1 MSKKIL
7 ILLSFLLLQVTSYR
21 AIAAIGD
28 WKAYMAYSEVQEIEQ
43 AGNLIFVQAS
53 NNLYVYNQN
62 DQSIQTFS
70 KMDYLSDCGIQHIAY
85 NKATK
90 RLLILYNNANM
101 DLMNISNYDVQ
112 NLSDYYSASTT
123 GDKTVND
130 IYMYGKYAY
139 MSNGFGII
147 KVNVADGEI
156 SDTYN
161 LGFKV
166 NWCEIKDSH
175 IYAYSQTNGQ
185 YRALLTS
192 NLLDKNNW
200 SKVGGYVVKK
210 QEDKSKLKQ
219 LVSTLNPGGPKY
231 NYFGFM
237 KFANGQ
243 LYTCGGGYTVGIT
256 RPGCIQLLKNKEWNI
271 FSDDNITS
279 KTNVRYENIESLDYD
294 PTDIN
299 HIFAGGRNGLYEYK
313 NGIFENYYNYTNS
326 PIERYNGRSIEYE
339 LVIGTKIDNN
349 GNLWLLNSQAPTQS
363 LIEYTKDKKWVSH
376 SLPTLMRLDDK
387 DFKNKSLGLLGNM
400 MIDSRGL
407 LWFVNNHWTIPSLY
421 CYQISKN
428 NSEEKLN
435 AYTHFTNQDGTEIT
449 LSFVRCVV
457 EDKEKNIWAGT
468 NAGPILLSPE
478 QITASTPV
486 FTQVKVP
493 RNDGTNYA
501 DYLLSGVDISCIGI
515 DGANRKWF
523 GTKGNGVYL
532 ISKDNLSEIHHFTK
546 SNSPLLSDGIESIA
560 IDENTGEVFF
570 GTDKG
575 LCSYMSDASTP
586 NENMNSDNVWA
597 YPNPVKPDY
606 TGSITIVGLSDNADV
621 KITTSNGILVNEGKS
636 NGGSYIWNGYDKKG
650 KKVASGIYMVTTAT
664 KNGKKGAVCKIAI
677 IKATDKK

>member
-85 NKATK
+85 NKAAK
-90 RLLILYNNANM
+90 RLLIFYSNANM

-123 GDKTVND
+123 GEKTVND

-185 YRALLTS
+185 YRALLNS

-200 SKVGGYVVKK
+200 SKVGGYVAKK
-210 QEDKSKLKQ
+210 QEDKSALKQ
-219 LVSTLNPGGPKY
+219 IISTLQPGGPKY
-231 NYFGFM
+231 NNFYGMRFV
-237 KFANGQ
+237 NNL
-243 LYTCGGGYTVGIT
+243 LYTCGGLWGHLIDAG
-256 RPGCIQLLKNKEWNI
+256 RPGTIQVLDKDNWTI
-271 FSDDNITS
+271 YDDSIAA
-279 KTNVRYENIESLDYD
+279 KTGIKYVDVNSVDVDPLD
-294 PTDIN
+294 PN
-299 HIFAGGRNGLYEYK
+299 HVFAGAKSGLYEFQNGKFIKHYNSENSLITSFNNTSK
-313 NGIFENYYNYTNS
+313 NYQLITSVKFDT
-326 PIERYNGRSIEYE
+326 
-339 LVIGTKIDNN
+339 D
-349 GNLWLLNSQAPTQS
+349 GNLWMLNSQSPSNQS
-363 LIEYTKDKKWVSH
+363 LIEYTKDGKWVSH
-376 SLPTLMRLDDK
+376 HKPELYNLGSLECLMQ
-387 DFKNKSLGLLGNM
+387 
-400 MIDSRGL
+400 DSRGL
-407 LWFVNNHWTIPSLY
+407 LWFVNNHHELPSIY
-421 CYQISKN
+421 CYQASTDQ
-428 NSEEKLN
+428 LN
-435 AYTHFTNQDGTEIT
+435 KYSSFVNEDGATLSPVFVRYVTEDKNQD
-449 LSFVRCVV
+449 
-457 EDKEKNIWAGT
+457 IWIGT
-468 NAGPILLSPE
+468 NIGPLLLYKKD
-478 QITASTPV
+478 ITSDTPI

-501 DYLLSGVDISCIGI
+501 DYLLSGVDISCIAI
-515 DGANRKWF
+515 DGSNRKWF
-523 GTKGNGVYL
+523 GTNGNGIYV
-532 ISKDNLSEIHHFTK
+532 ISNDCLTQIYHFTTNN
-546 SNSPLLSDGIESIA
+546 SNLLSNNIEAIA
-560 IDENTGEVFF
+560 INEQTGEVFA

-575 LCSYMSDASTP
+575 LCSYLSDASSP
-586 NENMNSDNVWA
+586 NNEMTKDNVWA

-606 TGSITIVGLSDNADV
+606 TGLITITGLSFDADI
-621 KITTSNGILVNEGKS
+621 KIVTTNGILINQGRS
-636 NGGSYIWNGYDKKG
+636 NGGTYTWNGKDLKG
-650 KKVASGIYMVTTAT
+650 QKVASGIYMVETAT
-664 KNGKKGAVCKIAI
+664 SDGSKGTVCKIAI
-677 IKATDKK
+677 VK

>member
-85 NKATK
+85 NKAAK
-90 RLLILYNNANM
+90 RLLIFYNNANM

-123 GDKTVND
+123 GEKTVND

-200 SKVGGYVVKK
+200 SKVGGYVAKK
-210 QEDKSKLKQ
+210 QEDKSALKQ
-219 LVSTLNPGGPKY
+219 IISTLQPGGPKY
-231 NYFGFM
+231 NNFYGMRFV
-237 KFANGQ
+237 NNL
-243 LYTCGGGYTVGIT
+243 LYTCGGLWGHLIDAG
-256 RPGCIQLLKNKEWNI
+256 RPGTIQVLDKDNWTI
-271 FSDDNITS
+271 YDDSIAA
-279 KTNVRYENIESLDYD
+279 KTGIKYVDVNSVDVDPLD
-294 PTDIN
+294 PN
-299 HIFAGGRNGLYEYK
+299 HVFAGAKSGLYEFQNGKFIKHYNSENSLITSFNNTSK
-313 NGIFENYYNYTNS
+313 NYQLITSVKFDT
-326 PIERYNGRSIEYE
+326 
-339 LVIGTKIDNN
+339 D
-349 GNLWLLNSQAPTQS
+349 GNLWMLNSQSPSNQS
-363 LIEYTKDKKWVSH
+363 LIEYTKDGKWVSH
-376 SLPTLMRLDDK
+376 HKPELYNLGSLECLMQ
-387 DFKNKSLGLLGNM
+387 
-400 MIDSRGL
+400 DSRGL
-407 LWFVNNHWTIPSLY
+407 LWFVNNYHDLPSIY
-421 CYQISKN
+421 CYQASTDQ
-428 NSEEKLN
+428 LN
-435 AYTHFTNQDGTEIT
+435 IYSSFVNEDGTT
-449 LSFVRCVV
+449 LTPNYVRYVT
-457 EDKEKNIWAGT
+457 EDKNHDMWIGT
-468 NAGPILLSPE
+468 NIGPLLLYKKD
-478 QITASTPV
+478 ITSDTPI

-501 DYLLSGVDISCIGI
+501 DYLLSGVDISCIAI
-515 DGANRKWF
+515 DGSNRKWF
-523 GTKGNGVYL
+523 GTNGNGIYI
-532 ISKDNLSEIHHFTK
+532 ISNDCLTQIYHFTTNN
-546 SNSPLLSDGIESIA
+546 SNLLSNNIEAIA
-560 IDENTGEVFF
+560 INEQTGEVFA

-575 LCSYMSDASTP
+575 LCSYMSDASSP
-586 NENMNSDNVWA
+586 NNEMTKDNVWA

-606 TGSITIVGLSDNADV
+606 TGLITITGLSFDADI
-621 KITTSNGILVNEGKS
+621 KIVTTNGILVNQGRS
-636 NGGSYIWNGYDKKG
+636 NGGTYTWNGKDLKG
-650 KKVASGIYMVTTAT
+650 QKVASGIYMVETAT
-664 KNGKKGAVCKIAI
+664 SDGSKGTVCKIAI
-677 IKATDKK
+677 VK

>member
-85 NKATK
+85 NKAAK
-90 RLLILYNNANM
+90 RLLIFYSNANM

-200 SKVGGYVVKK
+200 SKVGGYVAKK
-210 QEDKSKLKQ
+210 QEDKSALKQ
-219 LVSTLNPGGPKY
+219 IISTLQPGGPKY
-231 NYFGFM
+231 NNFYGMRFV
-237 KFANGQ
+237 NNL
-243 LYTCGGGYTVGIT
+243 LYTCGGLWGHLIDAG
-256 RPGCIQLLKNKEWNI
+256 RPGTIQVLDKDNWTI
-271 FSDDNITS
+271 YDDSIAA
-279 KTNVRYENIESLDYD
+279 KTGIKYVDVNSVDVDPLD
-294 PTDIN
+294 PN
-299 HIFAGGRNGLYEYK
+299 HVFAGAKSGLYEFQNGKFIKHYNSENSLITSFNNTSK
-313 NGIFENYYNYTNS
+313 NYQLITSVKFDT
-326 PIERYNGRSIEYE
+326 
-339 LVIGTKIDNN
+339 D
-349 GNLWLLNSQAPTQS
+349 GNLWMLNSQSPSNQS
-363 LIEYTKDKKWVSH
+363 LIEYTKDGKWVSH
-376 SLPTLMRLDDK
+376 HKPKLYNLGSLECLMQ
-387 DFKNKSLGLLGNM
+387 
-400 MIDSRGL
+400 DSRGL
-407 LWFVNNHWTIPSLY
+407 LWFVNNYHDLPSIY
-421 CYQISKN
+421 CYQASTDQ
-428 NSEEKLN
+428 LN
-435 AYTHFTNQDGTEIT
+435 IYSSFVNEDGTT
-449 LSFVRCVV
+449 LTPNYVRYVT
-457 EDKEKNIWAGT
+457 EDKNHDMWIGT
-468 NAGPILLSPE
+468 NIGPLLLYKKD
-478 QITASTPV
+478 ITSDTPI

-501 DYLLSGVDISCIGI
+501 DYLLSGVDISCIAI
-515 DGANRKWF
+515 DGSNRKWF
-523 GTKGNGVYL
+523 GTNGNGIYV
-532 ISKDNLSEIHHFTK
+532 ISNDCLTQIYHFTTNN
-546 SNSPLLSDGIESIA
+546 SNLLSNNIEAIA
-560 IDENTGEVFF
+560 INEQTGEVFA

-575 LCSYMSDASTP
+575 LCSYMSDASSP
-586 NENMNSDNVWA
+586 NNEMTKDNVWA

-606 TGSITIVGLSDNADV
+606 TGLITITGLSFDADI
-621 KITTSNGILVNEGKS
+621 KIVTTNGILVNQGRS
-636 NGGSYIWNGYDKKG
+636 NGGTYTWNGKDLKG
-650 KKVASGIYMVTTAT
+650 QKVASGIYMVETAT
-664 KNGKKGAVCKIAI
+664 SNGSKGTVCKIAI
-677 IKATDKK
+677 VK

>member
-85 NKATK
+85 NKAAK
-90 RLLILYNNANM
+90 RLLIFYSNANM

-123 GDKTVND
+123 GEKTVND

-200 SKVGGYVVKK
+200 SKVGGYVAKK
-210 QEDKSKLKQ
+210 QEDKSALKQ
-219 LVSTLNPGGPKY
+219 IISTLQPGGPKY
-231 NYFGFM
+231 NNFYGMRFV
-237 KFANGQ
+237 NNL
-243 LYTCGGGYTVGIT
+243 LYTCGGLWGHLIDAG
-256 RPGCIQLLKNKEWNI
+256 RPGTIQLLDKGNWTI
-271 FSDDNITS
+271 YDDSIAA
-279 KTNVRYENIESLDYD
+279 KTGIKYVDVNSVDVDPLD
-294 PTDIN
+294 PN
-299 HIFAGGRNGLYEYK
+299 HVFAGAKSGLYEFQNGKFIKHYNSENSLITSFNNTSK
-313 NGIFENYYNYTNS
+313 NYQLITSVKFDT
-326 PIERYNGRSIEYE
+326 
-339 LVIGTKIDNN
+339 D
-349 GNLWLLNSQAPTQS
+349 GNLWMLNSQSPSNQS
-363 LIEYTKDKKWVSH
+363 LIEYTKDGKWVSH
-376 SLPTLMRLDDK
+376 HKPELYNLGSLECLMQ
-387 DFKNKSLGLLGNM
+387 
-400 MIDSRGL
+400 DSRGL
-407 LWFVNNHWTIPSLY
+407 LWFVNNHHELPSIY
-421 CYQISKN
+421 CYQASTDQ
-428 NSEEKLN
+428 LN
-435 AYTHFTNQDGTEIT
+435 KYSSFVNEDGATLSPVFVRYVTEDKNQD
-449 LSFVRCVV
+449 
-457 EDKEKNIWAGT
+457 IWIGT
-468 NAGPILLSPE
+468 NIGPLLLYKKD
-478 QITASTPV
+478 ITSDTPI

-501 DYLLSGVDISCIGI
+501 DYLLSGVDISCIAI
-515 DGANRKWF
+515 DGSNRKWF
-523 GTKGNGVYL
+523 GTNGNGIYV
-532 ISKDNLSEIHHFTK
+532 ISNDCLTQIYHFTTNN
-546 SNSPLLSDGIESIA
+546 SNLLSNNIEAIA
-560 IDENTGEVFF
+560 INEQTGEVFA

-575 LCSYMSDASTP
+575 LCSYMSDASSP
-586 NENMNSDNVWA
+586 NNEMTKDNVWA

-606 TGSITIVGLSDNADV
+606 TGLITITGLSFDADI
-621 KITTSNGILVNEGKS
+621 KIVTTNGILVNQGRS
-636 NGGSYIWNGYDKKG
+636 NGGTYTWNGKDLKG
-650 KKVASGIYMVTTAT
+650 EKVASGIYMVETAT
-664 KNGKKGAVCKIAI
+664 SDGSKGTVCKIAI
-677 IKATDKK
+677 VK

>member
-85 NKATK
+85 NKAAK
-90 RLLILYNNANM
+90 RLLIFYNNANM

-123 GDKTVND
+123 GEKTVND

-200 SKVGGYVVKK
+200 SKVGGYVAKK
-210 QEDKSKLKQ
+210 QEDKSALKQ
-219 LVSTLNPGGPKY
+219 IISTLQPGGPKY
-231 NYFGFM
+231 NNFYGMRFV
-237 KFANGQ
+237 NNL
-243 LYTCGGGYTVGIT
+243 LYTCGGLWGHLIDAG
-256 RPGCIQLLKNKEWNI
+256 RPGTIQVLDKDNWTI
-271 FSDDNITS
+271 YDDSIAA
-279 KTNVRYENIESLDYD
+279 KTGIKYVDVNSVDVDPLD
-294 PTDIN
+294 PN
-299 HIFAGGRNGLYEYK
+299 HVFAGAKSGLYEFQNGKFIKHYNSENSLITSFNNQSK
-313 NGIFENYYNYTNS
+313 NYQLITSVKFDT
-326 PIERYNGRSIEYE
+326 
-339 LVIGTKIDNN
+339 D
-349 GNLWLLNSQAPTQS
+349 GNLWMLNSQSPSNQS
-363 LIEYTKDKKWVSH
+363 LIEYTKDGKWVSH
-376 SLPTLMRLDDK
+376 HKPELYNLGSLECLMQ
-387 DFKNKSLGLLGNM
+387 
-400 MIDSRGL
+400 DSRGL
-407 LWFVNNHWTIPSLY
+407 LWFVNNHHELPSIY
-421 CYQISKN
+421 CYQASTDQ
-428 NSEEKLN
+428 LN
-435 AYTHFTNQDGTEIT
+435 IYSSFVNEDGTT
-449 LSFVRCVV
+449 LTPNYVRYVT
-457 EDKEKNIWAGT
+457 EDKNHDMWIGT
-468 NAGPILLSPE
+468 NIGPLLLYKKD
-478 QITASTPV
+478 ITSDTPI

-501 DYLLSGVDISCIGI
+501 DYLLSGVDISCIAI
-515 DGANRKWF
+515 DGGNRKWF
-523 GTKGNGVYL
+523 GTNGNGIYV
-532 ISKDNLSEIHHFTK
+532 ISNDCLTQIYHFTTNN
-546 SNSPLLSDGIESIA
+546 SNLLSNNIESIS
-560 IDENTGEVFF
+560 INEQTGEVFV

-575 LCSYMSDASTP
+575 LCSYMSDASSP
-586 NENMNSDNVWA
+586 NSEMTKDNVWA
-597 YPNPVKPDY
+597 YPNPVKPNY
-606 TGSITIVGLSDNADV
+606 TGRITITGLSFDSDV
-621 KITTSNGILVNEGKS
+621 KIVTVNGILVNQGRS
-636 NGGSYIWNGYDKKG
+636 NGGIYTWDGKDQNG
-650 KKVASGIYMVTTAT
+650 KKVASGVYMVETAT
-664 KNGKKGAVCKIAI
+664 SDGNKGTVCKIAI
-677 IKATDKK
+677 IK

>member
-85 NKATK
+85 NKAAK
-90 RLLILYNNANM
+90 RLLIFYSNANM

-123 GDKTVND
+123 GEKTVND

-200 SKVGGYVVKK
+200 SKVGGYVAKK
-210 QEDKSKLKQ
+210 QEDKSALKQ
-219 LVSTLNPGGPKY
+219 IISTLQSGGPKY
-231 NYFGFM
+231 NNFYGMRFV
-237 KFANGQ
+237 NNL
-243 LYTCGGGYTVGIT
+243 LYTCGGLWGHLIDAG
-256 RPGCIQLLKNKEWNI
+256 RPGTIQVLDKDNWTI
-271 FSDDNITS
+271 YDDSIAE
-279 KTNVRYENIESLDYD
+279 KTGIKYVDVNSVDVDPLD
-294 PTDIN
+294 PN
-299 HIFAGGRNGLYEYK
+299 HVFAGAKSGLYEFQNGKFIKHYNSENSLITSFNNTSK
-313 NGIFENYYNYTNS
+313 NYQLITSVKFDT
-326 PIERYNGRSIEYE
+326 
-339 LVIGTKIDNN
+339 D
-349 GNLWLLNSQAPTQS
+349 GNLWMLNSQSPSNQS
-363 LIEYTKDKKWVSH
+363 LIEYTKDGKWVSH
-376 SLPTLMRLDDK
+376 HKPELYNLGSLECLMQ
-387 DFKNKSLGLLGNM
+387 
-400 MIDSRGL
+400 DSRGL
-407 LWFVNNHWTIPSLY
+407 LWFVNNHHELPSIY
-421 CYQISKN
+421 CYQASTDQ
-428 NSEEKLN
+428 LN
-435 AYTHFTNQDGTEIT
+435 KYSSFVNEDGATLSPVFVRYVTEDKNQD
-449 LSFVRCVV
+449 
-457 EDKEKNIWAGT
+457 IWIGT
-468 NAGPILLSPE
+468 NIGPLLLYKKD
-478 QITASTPV
+478 ITSDTPI

-501 DYLLSGVDISCIGI
+501 DYLLSGVDISCIAI
-515 DGANRKWF
+515 DGSNRKWF
-523 GTKGNGVYL
+523 GTNGNGIYV
-532 ISKDNLSEIHHFTK
+532 ISNDCLTQIYHFTTNN
-546 SNSPLLSDGIESIA
+546 SNLLSNNIEAIA
-560 IDENTGEVFF
+560 INEQTGEVFA

-575 LCSYMSDASTP
+575 LCSYMSDASSP
-586 NENMNSDNVWA
+586 NNEMTKDNVWA

-606 TGSITIVGLSDNADV
+606 TGLITITGLSFDADI
-621 KITTSNGILVNEGKS
+621 KIVTTNGILVNQGRS
-636 NGGSYIWNGYDKKG
+636 NGGTYTWNGKDLKG
-650 KKVASGIYMVTTAT
+650 QKVASGIYMVETAT
-664 KNGKKGAVCKIAI
+664 SDGSKGTVCKIAI
-677 IKATDKK
+677 VK

>member
-85 NKATK
+85 NKAAK
-90 RLLILYNNANM
+90 RLLIFYSNANM

-123 GDKTVND
+123 GDKAVND

-161 LGFKV
+161 LGFNV

-185 YRALLTS
+185 YCALLTS

-200 SKVGGYVVKK
+200 SKVGGYVAKK
-210 QEDKSKLKQ
+210 QEDKSALKQ
-219 LVSTLNPGGPKY
+219 IISTLQPGGPKY
-231 NYFGFM
+231 NNFYGMRFV
-237 KFANGQ
+237 NNL
-243 LYTCGGGYTVGIT
+243 LYTCGGLWGHLIDAG
-256 RPGCIQLLKNKEWNI
+256 RPGTIQLLDKGNWTI
-271 FSDDNITS
+271 YDDSIAA
-279 KTNVRYENIESLDYD
+279 KTGIKYVDVNSVDVDPLD
-294 PTDIN
+294 PN
-299 HIFAGGRNGLYEYK
+299 HVFAGAKSGLYEFQNGKFIKHYNSENSLITSFNNTNK
-313 NGIFENYYNYTNS
+313 NYQLITSVKFDT
-326 PIERYNGRSIEYE
+326 
-339 LVIGTKIDNN
+339 D
-349 GNLWLLNSQAPTQS
+349 GNLWMLNSQSPSNQS
-363 LIEYTKDKKWVSH
+363 LIEYTKDGKWVSH
-376 SLPTLMRLDDK
+376 HKPELYNLGSLECLMQ
-387 DFKNKSLGLLGNM
+387 
-400 MIDSRGL
+400 DSRGL
-407 LWFVNNHWTIPSLY
+407 LWFVNNHHELPSIY
-421 CYQISKN
+421 CYQASTDQ
-428 NSEEKLN
+428 LN
-435 AYTHFTNQDGTEIT
+435 KYSSFVNEDGATLSPVFVRYVTEDKNQD
-449 LSFVRCVV
+449 
-457 EDKEKNIWAGT
+457 IWIGT
-468 NAGPILLSPE
+468 NIGPLLLYKKD
-478 QITASTPV
+478 ITSDTPI

-501 DYLLSGVDISCIGI
+501 DYLLSGVDISCIAI
-515 DGANRKWF
+515 DGSNRKWF
-523 GTKGNGVYL
+523 GTNGNGIYV
-532 ISKDNLSEIHHFTK
+532 ISNDCLTQIYHFTTNN
-546 SNSPLLSDGIESIA
+546 SNLLSNNIEAIA
-560 IDENTGEVFF
+560 INEQTGEVFA

-575 LCSYMSDASTP
+575 LCSYMSDASSP
-586 NENMNSDNVWA
+586 NNEMTKDNVWA

-606 TGSITIVGLSDNADV
+606 TGLITITGLSFDADI
-621 KITTSNGILVNEGKS
+621 KIVTTNGILVNQGRS
-636 NGGSYIWNGYDKKG
+636 NGGTYTWNGKDLKG
-650 KKVASGIYMVTTAT
+650 QKVASGIYMVETAT
-664 KNGKKGAVCKIAI
+664 SDGSKGTVCKIAI
-677 IKATDKK
+677 VK

>member
-70 KMDYLSDCGIQHIAY
+70 KMDYLSDCSIQHIAY

-161 LGFKV
+161 LGFNV
-166 NWCEIKDSH
+166 NWCEIKDNH
-175 IYAYSQTNGQ
+175 IYAYSKTNGQ

-200 SKVGGYVVKK
+200 SKVGGYVAKK
-210 QEDKSKLKQ
+210 QEDKSALKQ
-219 LVSTLNPGGPKY
+219 IVGTLQPGGPKH
-231 NYFGFM
+231 NYFYCMRFI
-237 KFANGQ
+237 NNL
-243 LYTCGGGYTVGIT
+243 LYTCGGLWGHLVDAG
-256 RPGCIQLLKNKEWNI
+256 RPGTIQVLDKDNWTI
-271 FSDDNITS
+271 YDDSIAA
-279 KTNVRYENIESLDYD
+279 KTGIKYVDVNSVDVDPLD
-294 PTDIN
+294 PN
-299 HIFAGGRNGLYEYK
+299 HVFAGAKSGLYEFQNGKFIKHYNSENSLITSFNNQSK
-313 NGIFENYYNYTNS
+313 NYQLITSVKFDT
-326 PIERYNGRSIEYE
+326 
-339 LVIGTKIDNN
+339 D
-349 GNLWLLNSQAPTQS
+349 GNLWMLNSQSPSNQS
-363 LIEYTKDKKWVSH
+363 LIEYTKDGKWVSH
-376 SLPTLMRLDDK
+376 HKPELYNLGSLECLMQ
-387 DFKNKSLGLLGNM
+387 
-400 MIDSRGL
+400 DSRGL
-407 LWFVNNHWTIPSLY
+407 LWFVNNHHELPSIY
-421 CYQISKN
+421 CYQASTDQ
-428 NSEEKLN
+428 LN
-435 AYTHFTNQDGTEIT
+435 KYSSFVNEDGATLSPVFVRYVTEDKNQD
-449 LSFVRCVV
+449 
-457 EDKEKNIWAGT
+457 IWIGT
-468 NAGPILLSPE
+468 NIGPLLLYKKD
-478 QITASTPV
+478 ITSDTPI

-501 DYLLSGVDISCIGI
+501 DYLLSGVDISCIAI
-515 DGANRKWF
+515 DGGNRKWF
-523 GTKGNGVYL
+523 GTNGNGIYV
-532 ISKDNLSEIHHFTK
+532 ISNDCLTQIYHFTTNN
-546 SNSPLLSDGIESIA
+546 SNLLSNNIEAIA
-560 IDENTGEVFF
+560 INEQTGEVFA

-575 LCSYMSDASTP
+575 LCSYMSDASSP
-586 NENMNSDNVWA
+586 NNEMTKDNVWA

-606 TGSITIVGLSDNADV
+606 TGLITITGLSFDADI
-621 KITTSNGILVNEGKS
+621 KIVTTNGILVNQGRS
-636 NGGSYIWNGYDKKG
+636 NGGTYTWNGKDLKG
-650 KKVASGIYMVTTAT
+650 QKVASGIYMVETAT
-664 KNGKKGAVCKIAI
+664 SDGSKGTVCKIAI
-677 IKATDKK
+677 VK

>member
-85 NKATK
+85 NKAAK
-90 RLLILYNNANM
+90 RLLIFYSNANM

-123 GDKTVND
+123 GDKAVNN

-147 KVNVADGEI
+147 KVNMADGEI

-200 SKVGGYVVKK
+200 SKVGGYVAKK
-210 QEDKSKLKQ
+210 QEDKSALKQ
-219 LVSTLNPGGPKY
+219 IVSTLQPEGPKY
-231 NYFGFM
+231 NYFYCMRFV
-237 KFANGQ
+237 NNL
-243 LYTCGGGYTVGIT
+243 LYTCGGLWGHLIDAG
-256 RPGCIQLLKNKEWNI
+256 RPGTIQILDKDNWTI
-271 FSDDNITS
+271 YDDSIAA
-279 KTNVRYENIESLDYD
+279 KTGIKYVDVNSVDVDPLD
-294 PTDIN
+294 PN
-299 HIFAGGRNGLYEYK
+299 HVFAGAKSGLYEFQNGKFIKHYNSENSLITSFNNIDK
-313 NGIFENYYNYTNS
+313 NYQ
-326 PIERYNGRSIEYE
+326 
-339 LVIGTKIDNN
+339 LVTSVKFDTD
-349 GNLWLLNSQAPTQS
+349 GNLWMLNSQSPSNQS
-363 LIEYTKDKKWVSH
+363 LIEYTKEGKWVSH
-376 SLPTLMRLDDK
+376 HKPELYNLGSLECLMQ
-387 DFKNKSLGLLGNM
+387 
-400 MIDSRGL
+400 DSRGL
-407 LWFVNNHWTIPSLY
+407 LWFVNNYHGLPSIY
-421 CYQISKN
+421 CYQASTDQ
-428 NSEEKLN
+428 LN
-435 AYTHFTNQDGTEIT
+435 IYSSFVNEDGTT
-449 LSFVRCVV
+449 LTPTFVRYVT
-457 EDKEKNIWAGT
+457 EDKNHDMWIGT
-468 NAGPILLSPE
+468 NIGPLLLYKKD
-478 QITASTPV
+478 ITSDTPI

-501 DYLLSGVDISCIGI
+501 DYLLSGVDISCIAI
-515 DGANRKWF
+515 DGSNRKWF
-523 GTKGNGVYL
+523 GTNGNGIYV
-532 ISKDNLSEIHHFTK
+532 ISNDCLTQIYHFTTNN
-546 SNSPLLSDGIESIA
+546 SNLLSNNIESIA
-560 IDENTGEVFF
+560 INEQTGEVFV

-575 LCSYMSDASTP
+575 LCSYMSDAGSP
-586 NENMNSDNVWA
+586 NSEMTKDNVWA
-597 YPNPVKPDY
+597 YPNPVKPTY
-606 TGSITIVGLSDNADV
+606 TGRITITGLSFDSDV
-621 KITTSNGILVNEGKS
+621 KIVTANGILVNQGRS
-636 NGGSYIWNGYDKKG
+636 NGGIYTWDGKDQNG
-650 KKVASGIYMVTTAT
+650 KKVASGVYMVETAT
-664 KNGKKGAVCKIAI
+664 SDGNKGTVCKIAI
-677 IKATDKK
+677 IK

>member
-28 WKAYMAYSEVQEIEQ
+28 WKAYMAYSEVKEIEQ

-85 NKATK
+85 NKAAK
-90 RLLILYNNANM
+90 RLLIFYNNANM

-123 GDKTVND
+123 GEKTVND

-200 SKVGGYVVKK
+200 SKVGGYVAKK
-210 QEDKSKLKQ
+210 QEDKSALKQ
-219 LVSTLNPGGPKY
+219 IISTLQPGGPKY
-231 NYFGFM
+231 NNFYGMRFV
-237 KFANGQ
+237 NNL
-243 LYTCGGGYTVGIT
+243 LYTCGGLWGHLIDAG
-256 RPGCIQLLKNKEWNI
+256 RPGTIQVLDKDNWTI
-271 FSDDNITS
+271 YDDSIAA
-279 KTNVRYENIESLDYD
+279 KTGIKYVDVNSVDVDPLD
-294 PTDIN
+294 PN
-299 HIFAGGRNGLYEYK
+299 HVFAGAKSGLYEFQNGKFIKHYNSENSLITSFNNTSK
-313 NGIFENYYNYTNS
+313 NYQLITSVKFDT
-326 PIERYNGRSIEYE
+326 
-339 LVIGTKIDNN
+339 D
-349 GNLWLLNSQAPTQS
+349 GNLWMLNSQSPSNQS
-363 LIEYTKDKKWVSH
+363 LIEYTKEGKWVSH
-376 SLPTLMRLDDK
+376 HKPELYNLGSLECLMQ
-387 DFKNKSLGLLGNM
+387 
-400 MIDSRGL
+400 DSRGL
-407 LWFVNNHWTIPSLY
+407 LWFVNNHHELPSIY
-421 CYQISKN
+421 CYQASTDQ
-428 NSEEKLN
+428 LN
-435 AYTHFTNQDGTEIT
+435 IYSSFVNEDGTT
-449 LSFVRCVV
+449 LTPNYVRYVT
-457 EDKEKNIWAGT
+457 EDKNHDMWIGT
-468 NAGPILLSPE
+468 NIGPLLLYKKD
-478 QITASTPV
+478 ITSDTPI

-501 DYLLSGVDISCIGI
+501 DYLLSGVDISCIAI
-515 DGANRKWF
+515 DGSNRKWF
-523 GTKGNGVYL
+523 GTNGNGIYV
-532 ISKDNLSEIHHFTK
+532 ISNDCLTQIYHFTTNN
-546 SNSPLLSDGIESIA
+546 SNLLSNNIEAIA
-560 IDENTGEVFF
+560 INEQTGEVFA

-575 LCSYMSDASTP
+575 LCSYMSDASSP
-586 NENMNSDNVWA
+586 NNEMTKDNVWA
-597 YPNPVKPDY
+597 YPNPVKPTY
-606 TGSITIVGLSDNADV
+606 TGRITITGLSFDSDV
-621 KITTSNGILVNEGKS
+621 KIVTANGILVNQGRS
-636 NGGSYIWNGYDKKG
+636 NGGIYTWDGKDQNG
-650 KKVASGIYMVTTAT
+650 KKVASGVYMVETAT
-664 KNGKKGAVCKIAI
+664 SDGNKGTVCKIAI
-677 IKATDKK
+677 IK

>member
-85 NKATK
+85 NKAAK
-90 RLLILYNNANM
+90 RLLIFYSNANM
-101 DLMNISNYDVQ
+101 DLMNISNYDVL

-161 LGFKV
+161 LGFNV

-200 SKVGGYVVKK
+200 SKVGGYVAKK
-210 QEDKSKLKQ
+210 QEDKSALKQ
-219 LVSTLNPGGPKY
+219 IISTLQPGGPKY
-231 NYFGFM
+231 NNFYGMRFV
-237 KFANGQ
+237 NNL
-243 LYTCGGGYTVGIT
+243 LYTCGGLWGHLIDAG
-256 RPGCIQLLKNKEWNI
+256 RPGTIQLLDKGNWTI
-271 FSDDNITS
+271 YDDSIAA
-279 KTNVRYENIESLDYD
+279 KTGIKYVDVNSVDVDPLD
-294 PTDIN
+294 PN
-299 HIFAGGRNGLYEYK
+299 HVFAGAKSGLYEFQNGKFIKHYNSENSLITSFNNTSK
-313 NGIFENYYNYTNS
+313 NYQLITSVKFDT
-326 PIERYNGRSIEYE
+326 
-339 LVIGTKIDNN
+339 D
-349 GNLWLLNSQAPTQS
+349 GNLWMLNSQSPSNQS
-363 LIEYTKDKKWVSH
+363 LIEYTKDGKWVSH
-376 SLPTLMRLDDK
+376 HKPELYNLGSLECLMQ
-387 DFKNKSLGLLGNM
+387 
-400 MIDSRGL
+400 DSRGL
-407 LWFVNNHWTIPSLY
+407 LWFVNNHHELPSIY
-421 CYQISKN
+421 CYQASTDQ
-428 NSEEKLN
+428 LN
-435 AYTHFTNQDGTEIT
+435 KYSSFVNEDGATLSPVFVRYVTEDKNQD
-449 LSFVRCVV
+449 
-457 EDKEKNIWAGT
+457 IWIGT
-468 NAGPILLSPE
+468 NIGPLLLYKKD
-478 QITASTPV
+478 ITSDTPI

-501 DYLLSGVDISCIGI
+501 DYLLSGVDISCIAI
-515 DGANRKWF
+515 DGSNRKWF
-523 GTKGNGVYL
+523 GTNGNGIYV
-532 ISKDNLSEIHHFTK
+532 ISNDCLTQIYHFTTNN
-546 SNSPLLSDGIESIA
+546 SNLLSNNIEAIA
-560 IDENTGEVFF
+560 INEQTGEVFA

-575 LCSYMSDASTP
+575 LCSYMSDASSP
-586 NENMNSDNVWA
+586 NNEMTKDNVWA

-606 TGSITIVGLSDNADV
+606 TGLITITGLSFDADI
-621 KITTSNGILVNEGKS
+621 KIVTTNGILVNQGRS
-636 NGGSYIWNGYDKKG
+636 NGGTYTWNGKDLKG
-650 KKVASGIYMVTTAT
+650 QKVASGIYMVETAT
-664 KNGKKGAVCKIAI
+664 SDGSKGTVCKIAI
-677 IKATDKK
+677 VK

>member
-85 NKATK
+85 NKAAK
-90 RLLILYNNANM
+90 RLLIFYSNANM

-200 SKVGGYVVKK
+200 SKVGGYVAKK
-210 QEDKSKLKQ
+210 QEDKSALKQ
-219 LVSTLNPGGPKY
+219 IISTLQPGGPKY
-231 NYFGFM
+231 NNFYGMRFV
-237 KFANGQ
+237 NNL
-243 LYTCGGGYTVGIT
+243 LYTCGGLWGHLIDAG
-256 RPGCIQLLKNKEWNI
+256 RPGTIQLLDKGNWTI
-271 FSDDNITS
+271 YDDSIAA
-279 KTNVRYENIESLDYD
+279 KTGIKYVDVNSVDVDPLD
-294 PTDIN
+294 PN
-299 HIFAGGRNGLYEYK
+299 HVFAGAKSGLYEFQNGKFIKHYNSENSLITSFNNTSK
-313 NGIFENYYNYTNS
+313 NYQLITSVKFDT
-326 PIERYNGRSIEYE
+326 
-339 LVIGTKIDNN
+339 D
-349 GNLWLLNSQAPTQS
+349 GNLWMLNSQSPSNQS
-363 LIEYTKDKKWVSH
+363 LIEYTKDGKWVSH
-376 SLPTLMRLDDK
+376 HKPELYNLGSLECLMQ
-387 DFKNKSLGLLGNM
+387 
-400 MIDSRGL
+400 DSRGL
-407 LWFVNNHWTIPSLY
+407 LWFVNNHHELPSIY
-421 CYQISKN
+421 CYQASTDQ
-428 NSEEKLN
+428 LN
-435 AYTHFTNQDGTEIT
+435 KYSSFVNEDGTT
-449 LSFVRCVV
+449 LTPNYVRYVT
-457 EDKEKNIWAGT
+457 EDKNHDMWIGT
-468 NAGPILLSPE
+468 NIGPLLLYKKD
-478 QITASTPV
+478 ITSDTPI

-501 DYLLSGVDISCIGI
+501 DYLLSGVDISCIAI
-515 DGANRKWF
+515 DGSNRKWF
-523 GTKGNGVYL
+523 GTNGNGIYV
-532 ISKDNLSEIHHFTK
+532 ISNDCLTQIYHFTTNN
-546 SNSPLLSDGIESIA
+546 SNLLSNNIEAIA
-560 IDENTGEVFF
+560 INEQTGEVFA

-575 LCSYMSDASTP
+575 LCSYMSDASSP
-586 NENMNSDNVWA
+586 NNEMTKDNVWA
-597 YPNPVKPDY
+597 YPNPVKPTY
-606 TGSITIVGLSDNADV
+606 TGRITITGLSFDSDV
-621 KITTSNGILVNEGKS
+621 KIVTANGILVNQGRS
-636 NGGSYIWNGYDKKG
+636 NGGIYTWDGKDQNG
-650 KKVASGIYMVTTAT
+650 KKVASGVYMVETAT
-664 KNGKKGAVCKIAI
+664 SDGNKGTVCKIAI
-677 IKATDKK
+677 IK

>member
-70 KMDYLSDCGIQHIAY
+70 KMDYLSDCSIQHIAY

-90 RLLILYNNANM
+90 RLLILYSNANM
-101 DLMNISNYDVQ
+101 DLMNISNYDVL

-200 SKVGGYVVKK
+200 SKVGGYVAKK
-210 QEDKSKLKQ
+210 QEDKSTLKQ
-219 LVSTLNPGGPKY
+219 IVGTLQPGGPKH
-231 NYFGFM
+231 NYFYCMRFI
-237 KFANGQ
+237 NNL
-243 LYTCGGGYTVGIT
+243 LYTCGGLWGHLVDAG
-256 RPGCIQLLKNKEWNI
+256 RPGTIQVLDKDNWTI
-271 FSDDNITS
+271 YDDSIAA
-279 KTNVRYENIESLDYD
+279 KTGIKYVDVNSVDVDPLD
-294 PTDIN
+294 PN
-299 HIFAGGRNGLYEYK
+299 HVFAGAKSGLYEFQNGKFIKHYNSENSLITSFNNQSK
-313 NGIFENYYNYTNS
+313 NYQLITSVKFDT
-326 PIERYNGRSIEYE
+326 
-339 LVIGTKIDNN
+339 D
-349 GNLWLLNSQAPTQS
+349 GNLWMLNSQSPSNQS
-363 LIEYTKDKKWVSH
+363 LIEYTKEGKWVSH
-376 SLPTLMRLDDK
+376 HKPELYNLGSLECLMQ
-387 DFKNKSLGLLGNM
+387 
-400 MIDSRGL
+400 DSRGL
-407 LWFVNNHWTIPSLY
+407 LWFVNNYHSLPSIY
-421 CYQISKN
+421 CYQASTDQ
-428 NSEEKLN
+428 LN
-435 AYTHFTNQDGTEIT
+435 IYSSFVNEDGTT
-449 LSFVRCVV
+449 LTPNYVRYVT
-457 EDKEKNIWAGT
+457 EDKNHDMWIGT
-468 NAGPILLSPE
+468 NIGPLLLYKKD
-478 QITASTPV
+478 ITSDTPI

-501 DYLLSGVDISCIGI
+501 DYLLSGVDISCIAI
-515 DGANRKWF
+515 DGSNRKWF
-523 GTKGNGVYL
+523 GTNGNGIYV
-532 ISKDNLSEIHHFTK
+532 ISNDCLTQIYHFTTNN
-546 SNSPLLSDGIESIA
+546 SNLLSNNIEAIA
-560 IDENTGEVFF
+560 INEQTGEVFA

-575 LCSYMSDASTP
+575 LCSYMSDASSP
-586 NENMNSDNVWA
+586 NNEMTKDNVWA

-606 TGSITIVGLSDNADV
+606 TGLITITGLSFDADI
-621 KITTSNGILVNEGKS
+621 KIVTTNGILVNQGRS
-636 NGGSYIWNGYDKKG
+636 NGGTYTWNGKDLKG
-650 KKVASGIYMVTTAT
+650 QKVASGIYMVETAT
-664 KNGKKGAVCKIAI
+664 SDGSKGTVCKIAI
-677 IKATDKK
+677 IK

>member
-85 NKATK
+85 NKAAK
-90 RLLILYNNANM
+90 RLLIFYSNANM

-185 YRALLTS
+185 YRALLNS

-200 SKVGGYVVKK
+200 SKVGGYVAKK
-210 QEDKSKLKQ
+210 QEDKSALKQ
-219 LVSTLNPGGPKY
+219 IISTLQPGGPKY
-231 NYFGFM
+231 NNFYGMRFV
-237 KFANGQ
+237 NNL
-243 LYTCGGGYTVGIT
+243 LYTCGGLWGHLIDAG
-256 RPGCIQLLKNKEWNI
+256 RPGTIQVLDKDNWTI
-271 FSDDNITS
+271 YDDSIAA
-279 KTNVRYENIESLDYD
+279 KTGIKYVDVNSVDVDPLD
-294 PTDIN
+294 PN
-299 HIFAGGRNGLYEYK
+299 HVFAGAKSGLYEFQNGKFIKHYNSENSLITSFNNTSK
-313 NGIFENYYNYTNS
+313 NYQLITSVKFDT
-326 PIERYNGRSIEYE
+326 
-339 LVIGTKIDNN
+339 D
-349 GNLWLLNSQAPTQS
+349 GNLWMLNSQSPSNQS
-363 LIEYTKDKKWVSH
+363 LIEYTKDGKWVSH
-376 SLPTLMRLDDK
+376 HKPELYNLGSLECLMQ
-387 DFKNKSLGLLGNM
+387 
-400 MIDSRGL
+400 DSRGL
-407 LWFVNNHWTIPSLY
+407 LWFVNNHHELPSIY
-421 CYQISKN
+421 CYQASTDQ
-428 NSEEKLN
+428 LN
-435 AYTHFTNQDGTEIT
+435 KYSSFVNEDGATLSPVFVRYVTEDKNQD
-449 LSFVRCVV
+449 
-457 EDKEKNIWAGT
+457 IWIGT
-468 NAGPILLSPE
+468 NIGPLLLYKKD
-478 QITASTPV
+478 ITSDTPI

-501 DYLLSGVDISCIGI
+501 DYLLSGVDISCIAI
-515 DGANRKWF
+515 DGSNRKWF
-523 GTKGNGVYL
+523 GTNGNGIYV
-532 ISKDNLSEIHHFTK
+532 ISNDCLTQIYHFTTNN
-546 SNSPLLSDGIESIA
+546 SNLLSNNIEAIA
-560 IDENTGEVFF
+560 INEQTGEVFA

-575 LCSYMSDASTP
+575 LCSYMSDASSP
-586 NENMNSDNVWA
+586 NNEMTKDNVWA

-606 TGSITIVGLSDNADV
+606 TGLITITGLSFDADI
-621 KITTSNGILVNEGKS
+621 KIVTTNGILINQGRS
-636 NGGSYIWNGYDKKG
+636 NGGTYTWNGKDLKG
-650 KKVASGIYMVTTAT
+650 QKVASGIYMVETAT
-664 KNGKKGAVCKIAI
+664 SDGSKGTVCKIAI
-677 IKATDKK
+677 VK